1 MAPPSTPEKPTTAS
15 CKIALDGRLNNCY
28 NMVNLHGIH
37 PVIRSISRAPVK
49 EVFPVMKQ
57 FSLKKALL
65 LVMVCTLAMLLCACA
80 GKNTMT
86 FPTSEP
92 TQKAALDA
100 VPTVLPTD
108 APEATD
114 APAYVP
120 AEVSQYAGASPVPL
134 DPVDMP
140 TPTPRPELT
149 FTYVD
154 MKAQQLG
161 IQFQMPGS
169 FVRDDSVSGQVTFTD
184 PNTLDNVN
192 ATITIKL
199 ASVSADHKLEDLKD
213 DIKNELALLGQYNYT
228 DWTTT
233 DATARRLMGKDGY
246 YADYRGVLLDGTIVR
261 GRVQMAL
268 MDNNLLLTMQYH
280 APGWFNSSYKNVFDN
295 LRSTLEAYSADP
307 AE

>member
-1 MAPPSTPEKPTTAS
+1 
-15 CKIALDGRLNNCY
+15 
-28 NMVNLHGIH
+28 
-37 PVIRSISRAPVK
+37 
-49 EVFPVMKQ
+49 MKQ
-57 FSLKKALL
+57 FSVKKVLL
-65 LVMVCTLAMLLCACA
+65 LALVCAMALILCGCQ
-80 GKNTMT
+80 GGSGNT

-108 APEATD
+108 APEVD
-114 APAYVP
+114 EGPAFVP
-120 AEVSQYAGASPVPL
+120 AQVSQYAGASPVPL

-154 MKAQQLG
+154 MKAENLG

-169 FVRDDSVSGQVTFTD
+169 FIRDDSVSGQITFTD

-192 ATITIKL
+192 ATFTIKL
-199 ASVSADHKLEDLKD
+199 ASVSSEHKLDDLKE

-228 DWTTT
+228 DWSTTES
-233 DATARRLMGKDGY
+233 TARRLLGKDGY
-246 YADYRGVLLDGTIVR
+246 YADYRGVMVDGTIVR

-268 MDNNLLLTMQYH
+268 MDNNLLLTMEYR

-295 LRSTLEAYSADP
+295 LRSTLEAYSA
-307 AE
+307 E